1 MLKNQ
6 DILTGTKLANTTW
19 IEQFCWIYEPS
30 IVLLYI
36 EIYCYLI

>member
-6 DILTGTKLANTTW
+6 DILIN
-19 IEQFCWIYEPS
+19 WIYEPS